1 MNLSFKLKKSPELV
15 FDYLTDMQ
23 KYVSVHP
30 VIYKIDKTS
39 DDNYLVY
46 ETLKFMFIPFSFR
59 YTVTVE
65 ANSADKVVVM
75 CATVMKWTKIKMK
88 FVLKELDNST
98 VIDENIEFKSPL
110 PIKFLMRR
118 IFRKQHAQLFENIEM
133 KE

>member
-46 ETLKFMFIPFSFR
+46 ETLKFMFIPFSFK

-65 ANSADKVVVM
+65 TNSVDKVVVM
-75 CATVMKWTKIKMK
+75 SATVMKWTKIKMK
-88 FVLKELDNST
+88 FVLKKVDNST
-98 VIDENIEFKSPL
+98 VIYEHIEFKSPL
-110 PIKFLMRR
+110 PIKFLLRR
-118 IFRKQHAQLFENIEM
+118 IFRRQHAHLFENIEM
-133 KE
+133 K